1 MSPTNAY
8 EDDERAAAYAQ
19 LELPG
24 TYFLAYRDLPELL
37 SRLARG
43 RRALDFGCGTG
54 RSTRLL
60 ASLGFEVVGVDI
72 AAEMIAHARSRDPG
86 GDYRLLEAGS
96 LRQLPP
102 ATWDVVLSAF
112 TFDNVPQ
119 EQKAALL
126 GDLARLLS
134 PQGILVNLVSAPE
147 IYLHEWASFSTR
159 DFPENRHAGS
169 GDPVQIVITAIADPR
184 PVVDVLCTDADYR
197 AFFQQAG
204 LEVISTHRPL
214 GRPDDPHPWV
224 NEERIAPWVVYL
236 LAPGSPVTSALER

>member
-8 EDDERAAAYAQ
+8 QDDERAAAYAQ
-19 LELPG
+19 LELAG

-37 SRLARG
+37 SRHAHG

-72 AAEMIAHARSRDPG
+72 AAEMIGHARSRDRG
-86 GDYRLLEAGS
+86 GDYRLLERGS

-119 EQKAALL
+119 EEKAALL

-134 PQGILVNLVSAPE
+134 PQGILLNLVSAPE

-159 DFPENRHAGS
+159 DFPENRHAES

-184 PVVDVLCTDADYR
+184 PVVDVLCTDPDYR
-197 AFFQQAG
+197 SFYRQAG
-204 LEVISTHRPL
+204 LELIATHRPL

-236 LAPGSPVTSALER
+236 LRKRSLPPAQSWD